1 MTAERHKEPKLD
13 TLRELKQIEQLASDT
28 REVLQ
33 VIDADRGEAV
43 FLTVSTAITDA
54 IRTLEGVIAAYRY
67 NRTG

>member
-1 MTAERHKEPKLD
+1 MTAQRHKEPKLD
-13 TLRELKQIEQLASDT
+13 TLRELKQIEQLANET

-43 FLTVSTAITDA
+43 FLTVSKAITDA
-54 IRTLEGVIAAYRY
+54 ICTLEGVIAAYRF